1 MDAQKSGNKGSAN
14 YLKLFDALNSMSDYE
29 ESRLFKKLKGEPLLD
44 RLSTEKSY
52 LYNAILKS
60 MRNYWSEKSVYS
72 RVKDMILSAHYLL
85 NRGLY
90 EQCERILIKAKTLA
104 KEYEQSSS
112 ILEINKLERTVY
124 LNLRKRNLESRLKKI
139 IEEKNQALE
148 SLEKETKFSDYKNL
162 MFYETIKNR
171 RLEDPEK
178 IKFLKEKF
186 PLEIEE
192 LESENSKFIHS
203 TYEFYQSRVYYFRLL
218 GKFDRAFE
226 SQKKII
232 DWWEVNKKFKK
243 EYFPKYI
250 GDLMNFIGISYE
262 NDEISH
268 VPIILDKIELE
279 SPKSFHEER
288 LVFETLALT
297 KLLFFLNENRF
308 LEAKAFVEK
317 IEPGFKKYYIK
328 QTLRHPIIGNIAI
341 LFFILD
347 DHQTC
352 IKWIDQIIEHKKGGQ
367 KQAIQRYIRVLK
379 TICFLELDMIDE
391 FDNSCRSTNRYIENT
406 HNNKSQV
413 LEYHIISKLKK
424 IAAAPIEQLK
434 NEYSGFKEF
443 ILTKRKDPN
452 NKNLFGLDEYFYWI
466 NSKIDNTTILN
477 WIERNKSNG
486 SQ

>member
-1 MDAQKSGNKGSAN
+1 M
-14 YLKLFDALNSMSDYE
+14 
-29 ESRLFKKLKGEPLLD
+29 
-44 RLSTEKSY
+44 
-52 LYNAILKS
+52 
-60 MRNYWSEKSVYS
+60 
-72 RVKDMILSAHYLL
+72 
-85 NRGLY
+85 
-90 EQCERILIKAKTLA
+90 
-104 KEYEQSSS
+104 
-112 ILEINKLERTVY
+112 
-124 LNLRKRNLESRLKKI
+124 
-139 IEEKNQALE
+139 
-148 SLEKETKFSDYKNL
+148 
-162 MFYETIKNR
+162 
-171 RLEDPEK
+171 
-178 IKFLKEKF
+178 
-186 PLEIEE
+186 
-192 LESENSKFIHS
+192 
-203 TYEFYQSRVYYFRLL
+203 
-218 GKFDRAFE
+218 
-226 SQKKII
+226 
-232 DWWEVNKKFKK
+232 
-243 EYFPKYI
+243 
-250 GDLMNFIGISYE
+250 
-262 NDEISH
+262 
-268 VPIILDKIELE
+268 
-279 SPKSFHEER
+279 
-288 LVFETLALT
+288 
-297 KLLFFLNENRF
+297 NENRF